1 MLGLRVT
8 LDLLTDERRPL
19 RARQAVARALK
30 VQKPRGNRAVNQ
42 AIIDEVGID
51 VQPHRREDLSR
62 PGFHSRLRNVAAAQ
76 ERPRARPKPLLRSVS
91 NSIKG
96 R

>member
-1 MLGLRVT
+1 
-8 LDLLTDERRPL
+8 
-19 RARQAVARALK
+19 
-30 VQKPRGNRAVNQ
+30 
-42 AIIDEVGID
+42 

-76 ERPRARPKPLLRSVS
+76 EHPRARPKPLLRSVS